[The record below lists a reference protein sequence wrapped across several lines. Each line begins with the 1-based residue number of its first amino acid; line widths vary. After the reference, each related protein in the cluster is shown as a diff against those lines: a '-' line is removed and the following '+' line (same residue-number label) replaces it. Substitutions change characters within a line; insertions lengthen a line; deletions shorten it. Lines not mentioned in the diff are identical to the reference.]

1 LANLK
6 AKVGG
11 LVKDVKMHWNEPP
24 KGRYMPFK
32 EIVSY
37 AGGGIGV
44 KFLAVMATNMI
55 LSATNVLI
63 GNTLGVEPIDMYIM
77 YFISVI
83 VNIPL
88 SGIRANIIDNTR
100 SKEGKYRPYIVKM
113 GIPSAI
119 VTILFVW
126 FPYNQ
131 FGALFGEGTV
141 FGKPRAYVITCAI
154 ILVLNF
160 IQNFF
165 YYFFSE
171 AYDNLIHVLSPNTQ
185 ERADV
190 STIKG
195 VIYSLAP
202 SILSLAMPIFAQLFT
217 NNNMYD
223 IRLYRYIYPPL
234 AILSVMLSIVVYV
247 NTKEKI
253 VQAKTHVIQIK
264 FMDSLREVLRNKYF
278 WVIAMATWLGFL
290 ESSMTVVLNWLY
302 NYGGIYNGAVNS
314 VITLICQNAGLVGML
329 IAPFAI
335 RKWGKRFVLISTN
348 VLNIVFIGLMFPVI
362 RTIDM
367 TGESNSA
374 LNTWIPIIL
383 LVICYWMNN
392 LMNAFMQILTPSVNA
407 DIRDYQ
413 QYVSGERIDGMFST
427 ITAIGGLVTVA
438 SSGIVNLLYDKFGI
452 NTETA
457 AQVMNDPEVMNKV
470 LRNGSVVKEV
480 IAQADT
486 SSISYFSLYDS
497 NILQTMCGVLII
509 ASMIG
514 AFINVVPYFF
524 YDLTELKQQGMV
536 RVLKIRAFFE
546 DFGNHALSDDNL
558 VEVVDMVENAKEIV
572 NEEPAKITKDGI
584 KAAKKK
590 AKSDERLNA
599 AIDNAKAST
608 GTKEQIKAA
617 VKQAKQNKKDA
628 VKEAVKLAKEDRRAA
643 ILRNQE
649 IKLAPFVLKEI
660 SRFDTSF
667 GKLQT
672 EHAQKIYEEG
682 LEGLSTHSISELRKK
697 LKDAKRL
704 PKGTEEE
711 KEFRQ
716 YMVHFARTRLTARKY
731 QEKYYGA
738 NAIAV
743 PDDTKLNA
751 LFETEEQYDKK
762 EDNLYK
768 SLYEAQETK
777 NKSEIHRIKGEI
789 KSLKADFRELNK
801 KIRDEQNHRTN
812 YNRSAKPYLDAR
824 NLLRQAEN
832 YTHFD
837 EIKELYNEIR
847 AREIAEETVTA

>member
-1 LANLK
+1 MANLGTK
-6 AKVGG
+6 IRG
-11 LVKDVKMHWNEPP
+11 LVRDVKMYWNEPP
-24 KGRYMPFK
+24 KGHYMSFK
-32 EIVSY
+32 EILSY
-37 AGGGIGV
+37 SGGGIGV

-63 GNTLGVEPIDMYIM
+63 GNTLGVEPIDMYIL

-131 FGALFGEGTV
+131 FGALFGEGTF
-141 FGKPRAYVITCAI
+141 FGKSRAYVVTCTI
-154 ILVLNF
+154 ILILNF

-202 SILSLAMPIFAQLFT
+202 SILNLAMPIFAQLFT

-290 ESSMTVVLNWLY
+290 ESSMTVVLGWLY
-302 NYGGIYNGAVNS
+302 NYGGICNGTTYS
-314 VITLICQNAGLVGML
+314 IITLICQNAGLVGML
-329 IAPFAI
+329 LAPFAI

-348 VLNIVFIGLMFPVI
+348 VLNIVFIGLMFPVVE
-362 RTIDM
+362 TIDM
-367 TGESNSA
+367 TGESTSA
-374 LNTWIPIIL
+374 LHTWMPLIL
-383 LVICYWMNN
+383 LVVCYWMNN

-427 ITAIGGLVTVA
+427 ITAVGGLVTVA

-452 NTETA
+452 NIETA
-457 AQVMNDPEVMNKV
+457 EQVMSNPEVMNKV
-470 LRNGSVVKEV
+470 LRNGSVVKDV

-486 SSISYFSLYDS
+486 SSISYFSLYDGDV
-497 NILQTMCGVLII
+497 LQTICGVLII
-509 ASMIG
+509 ASIAG

-546 DFGNHALSDDNL
+546 DFGNNTLSDDNL
-558 VEVVDMVENAKEIV
+558 VEVVDMVEEAKKII
-572 NEEPAKITKDGI
+572 NEEPVKITKDGI
-584 KAAKKK
+584 KAAR
-590 AKSDERLNA
+590 A
-599 AIDNAKAST
+599 T
-608 GTKEQIKAA
+608 QGTKEQI
-617 VKQAKQNKKDA
+617 
-628 VKEAVKLAKEDRRAA
+628 KEAVKLAKEERKAA
-643 ILRNQE
+643 IQHNQE
-649 IKLAPFVLKEI
+649 IKLAPYVLKEMT
-660 SRFDTSF
+660 RFDSKL
-667 GKLQT
+667 GKLQV
-672 EHAQKIYEEG
+672 EHAQKIYDEG
-682 LEGLSTHSISELRKK
+682 LDGLANHSVSELRTKLREAKK
-697 LKDAKRL
+697 L
-704 PKGTEEE
+704 PKKTEEE

-716 YMVHFARTRLTARKY
+716 YCIHFARTRLTARKY
-731 QEKYYGA
+731 ENKYFHSGVI
-738 NAIAV
+738 NV
-743 PDDTKLNA
+743 PDDSKLNG
-751 LFETEEQYDKK
+751 LFEIEEQYDKK

-768 SLYEAQETK
+768 SLYEAQERK
-777 NKSEIHRIKGEI
+777 DKDKIKEI
-789 KSLKADFRELNK
+789 KADIKVLKGDFKELNK

-847 AREIAEETVTA
+847 AKEIAEETVTA

>member
-1 LANLK
+1 MANLK
-6 AKVGG
+6 AKAGA
-11 LVKDVKMHWNEPP
+11 LVKNVKMHWNEPP
-24 KGRYMPFK
+24 EGHYMPFK

-63 GNTLGVEPIDMYIM
+63 GNTLGVAPLDMYIM
-77 YFISVI
+77 YFISVL

-131 FGALFGEGTV
+131 FGALFGEGT
-141 FGKPRAYVITCAI
+141 FLGKDRAYVVTCAI
-154 ILVLNF
+154 ILIFNF

-195 VIYSLAP
+195 VVYSLAP
-202 SILSLAMPIFAQLFT
+202 SILGLAMPIFAQLFT

-290 ESSMTVVLNWLY
+290 ESSMSVVIGWLY
-302 NYGGIYNGAVNS
+302 NYGGICNGATYS
-314 VITLICQNAGLVGML
+314 LITLICQNAGLVGML
-329 IAPFAI
+329 LAPFAI

-348 VLNIVFIGLMFPVI
+348 VLNIVFIGLMFPVV
-362 RTIDM
+362 RVIDM
-367 TGESNSA
+367 TGESTSA
-374 LNTWIPIIL
+374 FNTWIPLIL
-383 LVICYWMNN
+383 LVVCYWMNN

-452 NTETA
+452 NEATA
-457 AQVMNDPEVMNKV
+457 QQVMNNPDVMNKV
-470 LRNGSVVKEV
+470 LRNGSVVNEV
-480 IAQADT
+480 IAAADT
-486 SSISYFSLYDS
+486 SSVSYFSLYDG
-497 NILQTMCGVLII
+497 NILQTICGVLILASI
-509 ASMIG
+509 AG
-514 AFINVVPYFF
+514 AVINVIPYFF

-546 DFGNHALSDDNL
+546 DFGNNTLSDDNL
-558 VEVVDMVENAKEIV
+558 VEVVEMVEKANELK
-572 NEEPAKITKDGI
+572 NEETVKVAKDKI
-584 KAAKKK
+584 KAAKKDAAAKKKIK
-590 AKSDERLNA
+590 A
-599 AIDNAKAST
+599 AKKAD
-608 GTKEQIKAA
+608 GTKGERKAA
-617 VKQAKQNKKDA
+617 VKAAKAARHAAIKA
-628 VKEAVKLAKEDRRAA
+628 AKEDRRAV

-649 IKLAPFVLKEI
+649 IRLAPYVIKEM
-660 SRFDTSF
+660 SRFESEL
-667 GKLQT
+667 GKLQID
-672 EHAQKIYEEG
+672 HARKIYDEG
-682 LEGLSTHSISELRKK
+682 LEGLGAHSISELKNE
-697 LKDAKRL
+697 LKRAKQL
-704 PKGTEEE
+704 PKKTESE

-731 QEKYYGA
+731 QNKYFSSG
-738 NAIAV
+738 NILV

-762 EDNLYK
+762 EDKLYK
-768 SLYEAQETK
+768 RLFEAQEAK
-777 NKSEIHRIKGEI
+777 NKKEIRAVKGEI
-789 KSLKADFRELNK
+789 KALKDEFKELNK
-801 KIRDEQNHRTN
+801 QIRDEQNHRTN

-832 YTHFD
+832 YTHFE
-837 EIKELYNEIR
+837 EIKELYAQIKQKELT
-847 AREIAEETVTA
+847 AEMV

>member
-1 LANLK
+1 MGVKILANLK
-6 AKVGG
+6 AKAGA
-11 LVKDVKMHWNEPP
+11 LIKNVKMHWNEPP
-24 KGRYMPFK
+24 EGRYMPYK
-32 EIVSY
+32 EVVSY

-63 GNTLGVEPIDMYIM
+63 GNTLGVEPIDMYIL

-131 FGALFGEGTV
+131 FGALFGEGTF
-141 FGKPRAYVITCAI
+141 FGKSRAYVVTCTI
-154 ILVLNF
+154 ILILNF

-195 VIYSLAP
+195 VVYSLAP
-202 SILSLAMPIFAQLFT
+202 SILSLAMPIFAQLLT

-234 AILSVMLSIVVYV
+234 AILSVLLSIVVYV

-290 ESSMTVVLNWLY
+290 ESSMTVVLGWLY
-302 NYGGIYNGAVNS
+302 NYGGICNGATYS
-314 VITLICQNAGLVGML
+314 LITLICQNAGLVGML
-329 IAPFAI
+329 LAPFAI

-367 TGESNSA
+367 TGESTSA
-374 LNTWIPIIL
+374 LHTWIPLIL
-383 LVICYWMNN
+383 LVVCYWMNN

-438 SSGIVNLLYDKFGI
+438 SSGIVNLLYDRFGI

-457 AQVMNDPEVMNKV
+457 QQVMNDPEVMNKV
-470 LRNGSVVKEV
+470 LRNGSVVSQV
-480 IAQADT
+480 IAESDT
-486 SSISYFSLYDS
+486 SSISYFSLYDG
-497 NILQTMCGVLII
+497 NILQTVCGVLIL
-509 ASMIG
+509 ASIVG
-514 AFINVVPYFF
+514 AVINVIPYFF

-546 DFGNHALSDDNL
+546 DFGNNTLSDDNL
-558 VEVVDMVENAKEIV
+558 VEVVEMVDKANELANAETVKV
-572 NEEPAKITKDGI
+572 TKDGI
-584 KAAKKK
+584 KAAK
-590 AKSDERLNA
+590 
-599 AIDNAKAST
+599 ASG
-608 GTKEQIKAA
+608 GTKEDIKRAVKASKEERKAA
-617 VKQAKQNKKDA
+617 V
-628 VKEAVKLAKEDRRAA
+628 
-643 ILRNQE
+643 LRNQE
-649 IKLAPFVLKEI
+649 IKLAPFVLKEMA
-660 SRFDTSF
+660 RFESEL
-667 GKLQT
+667 GKLQV
-672 EHAQKIYEEG
+672 EHAQKLYDEG
-682 LEGLSTHSISELRKK
+682 LEGLGTHSISELKGK
-697 LKDAKRL
+697 LKEAKRL
-704 PKGTEEE
+704 PKNTEDE

-731 QEKYYGA
+731 QKKYFSNGD
-738 NAIAV
+738 IV
-743 PDDTKLNA
+743 EPDDTKLNA
-751 LFETEEQYDKK
+751 LFDTEEQYDKK
-762 EDNLYK
+762 EDKLYK
-768 SLYEAQETK
+768 RLYEAQEAK
-777 NKSEIHRIKGEI
+777 NKSEIHTVKAEI
-789 KSLKADFRELNK
+789 KSLKEDFKELNK

-837 EIKELYNEIR
+837 EIKELYAQIKQKELV
-847 AREIAEETVTA
+847 AETV